1 MRFDCMGIPTL
12 TFFYIEKN
20 EVAVGPLSWANI
32 RKKDTPSLKLFTHF
46 LRKFRFNFILVS
58 FNFIRKMRNK
68 CVIKCLDNNPIVTN
82 FAS

>member
-1 MRFDCMGIPTL
+1 MSIFVDAV
-12 TFFYIEKN
+12 FF
-20 EVAVGPLSWANI
+20 GFMHMLWANI
-32 RKKDTPSLKLFTHF
+32 GKKEIPSSKMFTHF

-68 CVIKCLDNNPIVTN
+68 CVIKCLENNPDVTN